1 MNNKIYIIWIGW
13 ILMSAIARYYNEH
26 WYQVLWSDST
36 DSELVQ
42 ALVNEWIDIIIGA
55 DDSRIDNTFEKVI
68 YTEAIPHT
76 QMEIQK
82 SNQLSIP
89 MMTWPEAISKLS
101 EDKKLIAIAGTHG
114 KSTTTSLCSIL
125 LQNSDFWVNAIV
137 WTLLKEFNNKNS
149 YFSESEYF
157 TVEAC
162 EYNRSFLNYSP
173 YIWIIT
179 NIEIDH
185 LDYYKDLEDYISAFK
200 DFIDNIKT
208 WWYLIINWEDE
219 NCKKLIWLRNDITY
233 IEVYQNYFILN
244 NQEVFFP
251 EINMQIPWNHILF
264 DAHLTYCLWQ
274 ILWLES
280 VNITKSLELYKW
292 VWRRME
298 YIGQTKSGNIL
309 MSDYWHHPTE
319 IKLTL
324 QSIKEKYKDKTLL
337 TVFQPHQYNRTIELL
352 KWFKTSFIDTDI
364 LVIPNIYESRDSIK
378 DKENMSTDILL
389 DNIIHDKK
397 YNVQWLE
404 WVVKIIES
412 YEVDNKSNSIILLLW
427 AGDVDN
433 LRYKIK
439 TT

>member
-1 MNNKIYIIWIGW
+1 MNKKIYIIWIGW

-26 WYQVLWSDST
+26 WYSVIWSDST

-42 ALVNEWIDIIIGA
+42 ALVSEWIDIIIWA
-55 DDSRIDNTFEKVI
+55 DDSRIDDSFEKVI
-68 YTEAIPHT
+68 YTEAIPFT
-76 QMEIQK
+76 QKEMK
-82 SNQLSIP
+82 KASQLWIP
-89 MMTWPEAISKLS
+89 MTTWPEAISKLS

-125 LQNSDFWVNAIV
+125 LQNSELWINAIV
-137 WTLLKEFNNKNS
+137 GTILKEFNNKNS
-149 YFSESEYF
+149 YFSDSQYF

-162 EYNRSFLNYSP
+162 EYNRSFLNYNP

-185 LDYYKDLEDYISAFK
+185 LDYYKDLDDYISAFK
-200 DFIDNIKT
+200 EFINNIKS
-208 WWYLIINWEDE
+208 WWYIILNWNDE

-233 IEVYQNYFILN
+233 IEVFEDHFSLN
-244 NQEVFFP
+244 NEVISFP
-251 EINMQIPWNHILF
+251 KINMHVPWNHILF
-264 DAHLTYCLWQ
+264 DAHLAYCLWQ
-274 ILWLES
+274 ILSLDS
-280 VNITKSLELYKW
+280 DYIKSSLEKYTW

-298 YIGQTKSGNIL
+298 VIGQTDNGNIL
-309 MSDYWHHPTE
+309 ISDYWHHPTE

-352 KWFKTSFIDTDI
+352 EWFKTSFVDTDI
-364 LVIPNIYESRDSIK
+364 LIISDIYESRDSK
-378 DKENMSTDILL
+378 EDKEIMSTDILL
-389 DNIIHDKK
+389 DNVIHDKK
-397 YNVQWLE
+397 YNGQWLE
-404 WVVKIIES
+404 WSRNFINN
-412 YEVDNKSNSIILLLW
+412 YEVDNKNNTVILLLW
-427 AGDVDN
+427 AGSVDN